1 MFLNKDIEI
10 METKIVI
17 YEDAN
22 GEIKLDVSLENDT
35 LWLSQKQLEVLFDRD
50 KSVISRHIKNIFKE
64 EELDKNSTVA
74 KNATVQK
81 EGDREVIREID
92 YYNLDMIISLGYRV
106 NSKRATSF
114 RVWATKIL
122 KDYIINGY
130 SINNKRLQQKGLK
143 ELNETISLLKDTI
156 SNAQIELNEAKGL
169 LDVILNYS
177 RTWTLLQGYDED
189 SLKIDFV
196 SKEAKFILDSDEAKN
211 YIAQLKDE
219 LIKKGEAT
227 ELFGREKAGEFEGI
241 LRNIYQT
248 FGGVDLL
255 ESVEEKAANLLYY
268 IIKGHPFNDGN
279 KRIGAFMFILFL
291 SKNNMLYKSNGELKI
306 NDNALVAL
314 SLMTAKSDPKQKD
327 TIINLIVNILQ

>member
-17 YEDAN
+17 YEDVN

-64 EELDKNSTVA
+64 EELDKNSVVA
-74 KNATVQK
+74 KNATTATDGKIYQV
-81 EGDREVIREID
+81 E

-189 SLKIDFV
+189 SLKINFV
-196 SKEAKFILDSDEAKN
+196 AKEAKFILDSDEAKN

>member
-50 KSVISRHIKNIFKE
+50 KSVISRHIKNIFKD
-64 EELDKNSTVA
+64 EELDKNSVVA
-74 KNATVQK
+74 KNATTATDGKIYQV
-81 EGDREVIREID
+81 E

-156 SNAQIELNEAKGL
+156 SNAQIELNEAKDL

-189 SLKIDFV
+189 SLKINFV
-196 SKEAKFILDSDEAKN
+196 AKEAKFILDSDEAKN

>member
-17 YEDAN
+17 YEDVN

-50 KSVISRHIKNIFKE
+50 KSVISRHIKNIFKD
-64 EELDKNSTVA
+64 EELDKNSVVA
-74 KNATVQK
+74 KNATTATDGKIYQV
-81 EGDREVIREID
+81 E

-189 SLKIDFV
+189 SLKINFV
-196 SKEAKFILDSDEAKN
+196 AKEAKFILDSDEAKN

-306 NDNALVAL
+306 NDKALVAL

>member
-17 YEDAN
+17 YEDVN

-50 KSVISRHIKNIFKE
+50 KSVISRHIKNIFKD
-64 EELDKNSTVA
+64 EELDKNSVVA
-74 KNATVQK
+74 KNATTATDGKIYQV
-81 EGDREVIREID
+81 E

-143 ELNETISLLKDTI
+143 ELNETISLLKNTI

-189 SLKIDFV
+189 TLKIDFV

-211 YIAQLKDE
+211 YIAQLKNE

>member
-17 YEDAN
+17 YEDVN

-64 EELDKNSTVA
+64 EELDKNSVVA
-74 KNATVQK
+74 KNATTATDGKIYQV
-81 EGDREVIREID
+81 E

-106 NSKRATSF
+106 NSKIATSF

-177 RTWTLLQGYDED
+177 RTWTLLQEYDED

>member
-50 KSVISRHIKNIFKE
+50 KSVISRHIKNIFKD
-64 EELDKNSTVA
+64 EELDKNSVVA
-74 KNATVQK
+74 KNATTATDGKIYQV
-81 EGDREVIREID
+81 E

-189 SLKIDFV
+189 TLKIDFV

-211 YIAQLKDE
+211 YIAQLKNE

-327 TIINLIVNILQ
+327 TIINLIVNISQ

>member
-1 MFLNKDIEI
+1 MSNELNNQ
-10 METKIVI
+10 IVI
-17 YEDAN
+17 YEDIN
-22 GEIKLDVSLENDT
+22 GDIKLDVSLENDT

-64 EELDKNSTVA
+64 NELDKNAVVA
-74 KNATVQK
+74 KNATTATDGKVYQV
-81 EGDREVIREID
+81 E

-122 KDYIINGY
+122 KDYLINGY

-156 SNAQIELNEAKGL
+156 SKTQLELSEAKGL
-169 LDVILNYS
+169 LDVIINYS

-189 SLKIDFV
+189 SLKIDFI
-196 SKEAKFILDSDEAKN
+196 SQKAKFILDIDEAK
-211 YIAQLKDE
+211 IGIEKLKNQ

-279 KRIGAFMFILFL
+279 KRIGAFIFILFL
-291 SKNNMLYKSNGELKI
+291 TKNNRLYKSNGELKI

-314 SLMTAKSDPKQKD
+314 SLMTAKSDPKQKE
-327 TIINLIVNILQ
+327 TIINLIVNILQG

>member
-17 YEDAN
+17 YEDVN

-50 KSVISRHIKNIFKE
+50 KSVISRHIKNIFKD
-64 EELDKNSTVA
+64 EELDKNSVVA
-74 KNATVQK
+74 KNATTATDGKIYQV
-81 EGDREVIREID
+81 E

-248 FGGVDLL
+248 FGGIDLL

-291 SKNNMLYKSNGELKI
+291 SKNNILYKSNGELKI

>member
-50 KSVISRHIKNIFKE
+50 KSVISRHIKNIFKD
-64 EELDKNSTVA
+64 EELDKNSVVA
-74 KNATVQK
+74 KNATTATDGKIYQV
-81 EGDREVIREID
+81 E

-143 ELNETISLLKDTI
+143 ELNETISLLKNTI
-156 SNAQIELNEAKGL
+156 SNAQIELNEAKDL

>member
-10 METKIVI
+10 MESKIVI

-64 EELDKNSTVA
+64 EELDKNSVVA
-74 KNATVQK
+74 KNATTATDGKIYQV
-81 EGDREVIREID
+81 E

-189 SLKIDFV
+189 SLKINFV
-196 SKEAKFILDSDEAKN
+196 AKEAKFILDSDEAKN
-211 YIAQLKDE
+211 YIAQLKNE

>member
-22 GEIKLDVSLENDT
+22 GETNLDVSLENDT

-50 KSVISRHIKNIFKE
+50 KSVISRHIKNIFKD
-64 EELDKNSTVA
+64 EELDKNSVVA
-74 KNATVQK
+74 KNATTATDGKIYQV
-81 EGDREVIREID
+81 E

>member
-1 MFLNKDIEI
+1 MQNQ
-10 METKIVI
+10 IVI
-17 YEDAN
+17 YEDIN
-22 GEIKLDVSLENDT
+22 GEARLEVSLENET
-35 LWLSQKQLEVLFDRD
+35 LWLNQKQLEILFDRD
-50 KSVISRHIKNIFKE
+50 KSVISRHIRNIFKE
-64 EELDKNSTVA
+64 GELDKNSVVA
-74 KNATVQK
+74 KNATTATDGKMYQV
-81 EGDREVIREID
+81 E
-92 YYNLDMIISLGYRV
+92 YYNLDMIISLGYRI
-106 NSKRATSF
+106 NSKRATNF

-122 KDYIINGY
+122 KEFIVKGY
-130 SINNKRLQQKGLK
+130 AIDEKRAKERGLK
-143 ELNETISLLKDTI
+143 ELEQTIDLLKNTI
-156 SNAQIELNEAKGL
+156 SNSQLELSEAKGL
-169 LDVILNYS
+169 LDVIINYS

-196 SKEAKFILDSDEAKN
+196 PKEAKFILDSSEAKAS
-211 YIAQLKDE
+211 IAELKAD
-219 LIKKGEAT
+219 LLRKGEAT

-291 SKNNMLYKSNGELKI
+291 SKNGMLYKPNGELKI

-314 SLMTAKSDPKQKD
+314 SLMTAKSEPKQKD

>member
-17 YEDAN
+17 YEDVN

-50 KSVISRHIKNIFKE
+50 KSVISRHIKNIFKD
-64 EELDKNSTVA
+64 EELDKNSVVA
-74 KNATVQK
+74 KNATTATDGKIYQV
-81 EGDREVIREID
+81 E

-189 SLKIDFV
+189 TLKIDFE

-211 YIAQLKDE
+211 YIAQLKNE

-248 FGGVDLL
+248 FGGIDLL

>member
-17 YEDAN
+17 YEDVN

-50 KSVISRHIKNIFKE
+50 KSVISRHIKNIFKD
-64 EELDKNSTVA
+64 EELDKNSVVA
-74 KNATVQK
+74 KNATTATDGKIYQV
-81 EGDREVIREID
+81 E

-189 SLKIDFV
+189 SLKINFV
-196 SKEAKFILDSDEAKN
+196 AKEAKFILDSDEAKN

-248 FGGVDLL
+248 FGGIDLL

>member
-50 KSVISRHIKNIFKE
+50 KSVISRHIKNIFKD
-64 EELDKNSTVA
+64 EELDKNSVVA
-74 KNATVQK
+74 QNATTATDGKIYQV
-81 EGDREVIREID
+81 E

-189 SLKIDFV
+189 TLKIDFV

-268 IIKGHPFNDGN
+268 IIKGHHFNDGN

>member
-17 YEDAN
+17 YEDVN

-50 KSVISRHIKNIFKE
+50 KSVISRHIKNIFKD
-64 EELDKNSTVA
+64 EELDKNSVVA
-74 KNATVQK
+74 KNATTATDGKIYQV
-81 EGDREVIREID
+81 E

-143 ELNETISLLKDTI
+143 ELNETISLLKNTI

-189 SLKIDFV
+189 TLKIYFV

-248 FGGVDLL
+248 FGGIDLL

>member
-50 KSVISRHIKNIFKE
+50 KSVISRHIKNIFKD
-64 EELDKNSTVA
+64 EELNKNSVVA
-74 KNATVQK
+74 KNATTATDGKIYQV
-81 EGDREVIREID
+81 E

-189 SLKIDFV
+189 SLKINFV
-196 SKEAKFILDSDEAKN
+196 AKEAKFILDSDEAKN

>member
-1 MFLNKDIEI
+1 MQNQ
-10 METKIVI
+10 IVI
-17 YEDAN
+17 YEDIN
-22 GEIKLDVSLENDT
+22 GEARLEVSLENET
-35 LWLSQKQLEVLFDRD
+35 LWLNQKQLEILFDRD
-50 KSVISRHIKNIFKE
+50 KSVISRHIRNIFKE
-64 EELDKNSTVA
+64 GELDKNSVVA
-74 KNATVQK
+74 KNATTATDGKMYQV
-81 EGDREVIREID
+81 E
-92 YYNLDMIISLGYRV
+92 YYNLDMIISLGYRI

-122 KDYIINGY
+122 KEFIVKGY
-130 SINNKRLQQKGLK
+130 AIDEKRAKERGLK
-143 ELNETISLLKDTI
+143 ELEQTIDLLKNTI
-156 SNAQIELNEAKGL
+156 SNSQLELSEAKGL
-169 LDVILNYS
+169 LDVIINYS

-196 SKEAKFILDSDEAKN
+196 PKEAKFILDSSEAKAS
-211 YIAQLKDE
+211 IAELKAD
-219 LIKKGEAT
+219 LLRKGEAT

-291 SKNNMLYKSNGELKI
+291 SKNGMLYKPNGELKI

-314 SLMTAKSDPKQKD
+314 SLMTAKSEPKQKD

>member
-1 MFLNKDIEI
+1 
-10 METKIVI
+10 MENQIVI
-17 YEDAN
+17 YEDIN
-22 GEIKLDVSLENDT
+22 GKMELKVSVENET
-35 LWLSQKQLEVLFDRD
+35 LWLSQKQLSELFG
-50 KSVISRHIKNIFKE
+50 VEINTINYHIKNIIKQK
-64 EELDKNSTVA
+64 ELDKNPTIR
-74 KNATVQK
+74 KIRIVQK
-81 EGDREVIREID
+81 EGNREVEREVEH
-92 YYNLDMIISLGYRV
+92 YNLDMIISVGYRI
-106 NSKRATSF
+106 NSITATKF
-114 RVWATKIL
+114 RQWATKIL
-122 KDYIINGY
+122 KDYLINGY
-130 SINNKRLQQKGLK
+130 SINEKRVKEKGLK
-143 ELNETISLLKDTI
+143 ELEKTIELLKDNI
-156 SNAQIELNEAKGL
+156 SKSQLELNEAKGL

-196 SKEAKFILDSDEAKN
+196 PKEAKFILDSDEAKN

-255 ESVEEKAANLLYY
+255 ESVEEKSANLLYY

-314 SLMTAKSDPKQKD
+314 SLMTAKSEPKQKE
-327 TIINLIVNILQ
+327 TIINLIVNILQG

>member
-50 KSVISRHIKNIFKE
+50 KSVISRHIKNIFKD
-64 EELDKNSTVA
+64 EELDKNSVVA
-74 KNATVQK
+74 KNATTATDGKIYQV
-81 EGDREVIREID
+81 E

-189 SLKIDFV
+189 SLKINFV
-196 SKEAKFILDSDEAKN
+196 AKEAKFILDSDEAKN

-248 FGGVDLL
+248 FGGIDLL

>member
-17 YEDAN
+17 YEDVN

-50 KSVISRHIKNIFKE
+50 KSVISRHIKNILKE

-74 KNATVQK
+74 KNATTATDGKIYQV
-81 EGDREVIREID
+81 E

-156 SNAQIELNEAKGL
+156 SNAQIELNEAKDL

>member
-17 YEDAN
+17 YEDVN

-50 KSVISRHIKNIFKE
+50 KSVISRHIKNIFKD
-64 EELDKNSTVA
+64 EELDKNSVVA
-74 KNATVQK
+74 KNATTATDGKIYQV
-81 EGDREVIREID
+81 E

-114 RVWATKIL
+114 RVWATNIL

-327 TIINLIVNILQ
+327 TIINLIVNISQ

>member
-1 MFLNKDIEI
+1 MRDELNNQ
-10 METKIVI
+10 IVI
-17 YEDAN
+17 YEDIN
-22 GEIKLDVSLENDT
+22 GEVKLDVSLENDT

-50 KSVISRHIKNIFKE
+50 KSVISRHIKNILKE
-64 EELDKNSTVA
+64 EELDKNSVVA
-74 KNATVQK
+74 KNATTATDGKIYQV
-81 EGDREVIREID
+81 E

-130 SINNKRLQQKGLK
+130 SINNKILKQKGLK
-143 ELNETISLLKDTI
+143 ELEKTIEFLKDNI
-156 SNAQIELNEAKGL
+156 SKSELELNEAKGL

-196 SKEAKFILDSDEAKN
+196 SKEAKFILDIDEAKTSI
-211 YIAQLKDE
+211 YKLKAE

-255 ESVEEKAANLLYY
+255 QSVEEKAANLLYY
-268 IIKGHPFNDGN
+268 IIKGYPFNDGN

-314 SLMTAKSDPKQKD
+314 LLMTAKSELKQKE
-327 TIINLIVNILQ
+327 TIVNLIVNILQG

>member
-17 YEDAN
+17 YEDVN

-50 KSVISRHIKNIFKE
+50 KSVISRHIKNIFKD
-64 EELDKNSTVA
+64 EELDKNSVVA
-74 KNATVQK
+74 KNATTATDGKIYQV
-81 EGDREVIREID
+81 E

-143 ELNETISLLKDTI
+143 ELNETISLLKNTI

>member
-17 YEDAN
+17 YEDVN

-50 KSVISRHIKNIFKE
+50 KSVISRHIKNIFKD
-64 EELDKNSTVA
+64 EELDKNSVVA
-74 KNATVQK
+74 KNATTATDGKIYQV
-81 EGDREVIREID
+81 E

-327 TIINLIVNILQ
+327 TIINLIVNISQ

>member
-50 KSVISRHIKNIFKE
+50 KSVISRHIKNIFKD
-64 EELDKNSTVA
+64 EELDKNSVVA
-74 KNATVQK
+74 KNATTATDGKIYQV
-81 EGDREVIREID
+81 E

-130 SINNKRLQQKGLK
+130 SINNKTLQQKGLK
-143 ELNETISLLKDTI
+143 ELNETISLLKNTI

-189 SLKIDFV
+189 SLKINFV
-196 SKEAKFILDSDEAKN
+196 AKEAKFILDSDEAKN

-248 FGGVDLL
+248 FGGIDLL